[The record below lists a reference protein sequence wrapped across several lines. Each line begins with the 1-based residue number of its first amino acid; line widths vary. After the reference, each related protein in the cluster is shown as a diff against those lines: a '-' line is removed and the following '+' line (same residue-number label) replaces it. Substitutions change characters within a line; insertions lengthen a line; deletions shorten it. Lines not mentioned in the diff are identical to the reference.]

1 MQMFRAGGKIA
12 IKSQEPSTQFTT
24 IKLGKLFMKSH
35 YKCYIA
41 FLICE
46 MFLNDAMLKDLMT
59 SRRIV
64 DAVYSVCKSNR
75 ILLQDQGPPQRA
87 YTVDVYRYKTIQSI

>member
-1 MQMFRAGGKIA
+1 
-12 IKSQEPSTQFTT
+12 
-24 IKLGKLFMKSH
+24 
-35 YKCYIA
+35 
-41 FLICE
+41 

-64 DAVYSVCKSNR
+64 DAVYSVCKSNK

-87 YTVDVYRYKTIQSI
+87 YTVDVYRYKTIESI